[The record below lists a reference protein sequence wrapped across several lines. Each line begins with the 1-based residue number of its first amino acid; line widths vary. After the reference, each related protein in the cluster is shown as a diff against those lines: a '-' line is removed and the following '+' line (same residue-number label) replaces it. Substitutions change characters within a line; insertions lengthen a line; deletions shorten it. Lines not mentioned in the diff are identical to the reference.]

1 MCVALRLTET
11 YDACVSQ
18 AGGIQY
24 PYVRVAGL
32 IRQLIDD
39 GELRPGDQVP
49 SVTQISEQYEVSR
62 STARRAL
69 DLLKEWGLTEALPG
83 LGTFVKGT
91 PT

>member
-1 MCVALRLTET
+1 VN
-11 YDACVSQ
+11 Q
-18 AGGIQY
+18 AGGLQY
-24 PYVRVAGL
+24 PYVRVAGQ
-32 IRQLIDD
+32 IRQRIDD

-49 SVTQISEQYEVSR
+49 SVHQLSETYGVSR

-91 PT
+91 PR